1 MRGLN
6 YVFKKYTGSL
16 RNMKFVYVIN
26 NLLNA
31 SKLRRNKSIYK
42 KYGLKKSVYAPIGS
56 HIFKDRQEEPVW
68 TMRDETKRWDEHRRT
83 VFEQFS
89 MPLQEK
95 IKQFLDDGYLV
106 LDSFFDDSEVLSMRK
121 ELDDRGKNLDA
132 HTNYT
137 GKKIPDIH
145 LESKV
150 IREKFTGNPEILQLL
165 SFLLG
170 KRAIPFQSIGF
181 YEGSEQKAHS
191 DYIHMSTF
199 PDGYLIAAWVAL
211 EDCGPDNGQLFYY
224 PKSHQ
229 LPIIRKYHYDS
240 GINSWRTGQTDYVDY
255 EDALEEKLEQSDLQ
269 KVFWPAKA
277 GDLLIWNAHFVHGG
291 SPIEEKG
298 KSRKSIVSHYFGDG
312 VICYHDI
319 TQRPALLRL
328 TE

>member
-1 MRGLN
+1 MMRGLN

-16 RNMKFVYVIN
+16 RNMKWVYVVN

-31 SKLRRNKSIYK
+31 NKLRRNKAIYK
-42 KYGLKKSVYAPIGS
+42 KYGLNKSVFAPIGS
-56 HIFKDRQEEPVW
+56 QVFKGRQEMPVW
-68 TMRDETKRWDEHRRT
+68 TMCNEDDRWEESRREAFT
-83 VFEQFS
+83 QFS
-89 MPLQEK
+89 KPMQDK
-95 IKQFLDDGYLV
+95 INHYLEDGYLV
-106 LDSFFDDSEVLSMRK
+106 LEGFFDEQEVLSMKK
-121 ELDDRGKNLDA
+121 ELDERGSNLES

-150 IREKFTGNPEILQLL
+150 IREKFTKNPEILNLL

-170 KRAIPFQSIGF
+170 KQAIPFQSIGF

-211 EDCGPDNGQLFYY
+211 EPCGPDNGQLFYF
-224 PKSHQ
+224 PKSQ
-229 LPIIRKYHYDS
+229 KLPIIRKFHYDT
-240 GINSWRTGQTDYVDY
+240 GINSWRTGKTDYVDY
-255 EDALEEKLEQSDLQ
+255 EKTLEAQLEQSDLE
-269 KVFWPAKA
+269 KVFWPAQP

-291 SPIEEKG
+291 SAIMNKG
-298 KSRKSIVSHYFGDG
+298 ASRKSIVSHYFGEG

-319 TQRPALLRL
+319 TQRPALLHK
-328 TE
+328 